1 MSFRVFSPV
10 SQASP
15 RELNLEHLGIS
26 ILRYALALILIYFG
40 AFKFTPTEAR
50 AIQPLLEHSP
60 LLSWLY
66 LILSVQAVSM
76 VIGIAELAIAALIL
90 ARLWSPLLSGAGSVA
105 AIGMFLIT
113 LSFLLT
119 TPDLWHWVDGF
130 PAPSSGAAFLL
141 KDVFLLG
148 AAIVTAG
155 EALAVARSGDG
166 RNRGT
171 EPYR

>member
-76 VIGIAELAIAALIL
+76 VIGIAELTIA
-90 ARLWSPLLSGAGSVA
+90 
-105 AIGMFLIT
+105 
-113 LSFLLT
+113 
-119 TPDLWHWVDGF
+119 
-130 PAPSSGAAFLL
+130 
-141 KDVFLLG
+141 
-148 AAIVTAG
+148 
-155 EALAVARSGDG
+155 
-166 RNRGT
+166 
-171 EPYR
+171 